1 MLLLDLLRRYD
12 SPSSPAVVVWR
23 AVFFGFARLCARR
36 GSKIMPTFD
45 IVSEVDMPEVN
56 NALDQARR
64 EVGTRFDFKGVDA
77 SFEIKDKEIT
87 LTAESDF
94 QLEQMLDILKG
105 KLVKRNVDVKSLEVG
120 EAKQSGKQAL
130 QVVTIQQGIEA
141 DVARKIVKL
150 IKESKSKVQTAI
162 QGEKLRV
169 TGKKRDDLQEVMA
182 LVREAK
188 LDVPVQFNNFR
199 D

>member
-1 MLLLDLLRRYD
+1 
-12 SPSSPAVVVWR
+12 
-23 AVFFGFARLCARR
+23 
-36 GSKIMPTFD
+36 MPTFD

-64 EVGTRFDFKGVDA
+64 EVGTRFDFKGADA
-77 SFEIKDKEIT
+77 TYDINDKEIT
-87 LTAESDF
+87 LTAESEF

-105 KLVKRNVDVKSLEVG
+105 KMVKRNVDVKSFDIG

-130 QVVTIQQGIEA
+130 LVITIQQGLEG

-162 QGEKLRV
+162 QGDKLRV
-169 TGKKRDDLQEVMA
+169 TGKKRDDLQEAIA
-182 LVREAK
+182 LVREAN

>member
-1 MLLLDLLRRYD
+1 
-12 SPSSPAVVVWR
+12 
-23 AVFFGFARLCARR
+23 
-36 GSKIMPTFD
+36 MPTFD

-77 SFEIKDKEIT
+77 TFELKDKEIT
-87 LTAESDF
+87 LTADSDF

-105 KLVKRNVDVKSLEVG
+105 KLVKRNVDVKSLEIGDV
-120 EAKQSGKQAL
+120 KKSGKQAL
-130 QVVTIQQGIEA
+130 QTVTIQQGIEA

-150 IKESKSKVQTAI
+150 IKDSKSKVQTAI

-169 TGKKRDDLQEVMA
+169 TGKKRDDLQEVIA
-182 LVREAK
+182 LIREAN
-188 LDVPVQFNNFR
+188 LEVPVQFNNFR